1 MLWINSKRASF
12 INGEVL
18 VLDGG
23 AGLTTSSYVDYVKYA
38 ELADE
43 NQQAAL
49 ENGV

>member
-1 MLWINSKRASF
+1 MEPRDVTTQMLWIGSGHASF

-23 AGLTTSSYVDYVKYA
+23 VGLTTSTYHDYVKYA

-43 NQQAAL
+43 N
-49 ENGV
+49 